1 MSTLPAL
8 ADRSSIYVDGQ
19 WVDSSSTLTVEV
31 INPSTE
37 QVIAR
42 VPAGCPDDVERVV
55 QAAGAARDSWASSD
69 VATRAK
75 LIDGLLD
82 GLKSRKD
89 ALGDT
94 IALEVGTPRKM
105 AGWLQMGLGLMD
117 VETVRR
123 AMDTFEW
130 REQVGPSVVLREA
143 VGVVGAITPWN
154 YPLHQITAKV
164 TAALAAGC
172 TVVLKPSELTPLT
185 AYLFA
190 DAVHDAGFP
199 PGVFNMV
206 MGGRAVGEAIVAHPQ
221 VDMVS
226 FTGSNAVGRS
236 LLHAVAD
243 SVKKVALELGGKS
256 ASVVLDDADLD
267 LAVETTVRSCFQ
279 NAGQTCTALTRM
291 LVPRARL
298 AEVEQKVA
306 AFASTFRTGDPFVPA
321 STLGPM
327 VSSTHLARVRSYIE
341 SGEAEGARLL
351 CGGSEPAGLPETGW
365 FVAPTVFTDVRPDM
379 RIAQEEIFGPVLSIL
394 AYDDEDEAVSI
405 ANGTIYGL
413 SSSVFAGSD
422 ERAETIARRMRSGQ
436 VNINGGGF
444 NPLAPFGGYKQS
456 GLGREGGRF
465 GIDEFVEV
473 KSMQYPAKR

>member
-1 MSTLPAL
+1 MSTHVLPAN
-8 ADRSSIYVDGQ
+8 RTSIYIAGQ
-19 WVDSSSTLTVEV
+19 WVASSSASTVDV

-37 QVIAR
+37 RPVAT
-42 VPAGCPDDVERVV
+42 VPTGCVEDVEWAVAA
-55 QAAGAARDSWASSD
+55 AAGAKETWAAAD
-69 VATRAK
+69 VATRA
-75 LIDGLLD
+75 LHIDRLLA
-82 GLKSRKD
+82 GLKARKD
-89 ALGDT
+89 SLGDT

-117 VETVRR
+117 VETTRR

-130 REQVGPSVVLREA
+130 RTELGHSVVVREA

-185 AYLFA
+185 AYLYA
-190 DAVHDAGFP
+190 DAVHDAEFP

-206 MGGRAVGEAIVAHPQ
+206 MGGRAVGEAIVAHRD

-226 FTGSNAVGRS
+226 FTGSNAVGRAV
-236 LLHAVAD
+236 LHAVAD
-243 SVKKVALELGGKS
+243 TVKKVALELGGKS

-267 LAVETTVRSCFQ
+267 VAVEATLRSCFQ

-291 LVPRARL
+291 LVPRERL
-298 AEVEQKVA
+298 DEVEAKVA
-306 AFASTFRTGDPFVPA
+306 VFAATFRPGDPFDPS

-327 VSSTHLARVRSYIE
+327 VSEAHRSRVRSYIE
-341 SGEAEGARLL
+341 SGLADGARLL
-351 CGGSEPAGLPETGW
+351 CGGLESEGLPATGW
-365 FVAPTVFTDVRPDM
+365 FVPPTVFTDVRSDM

-394 AYDDEDEAVSI
+394 AYDTEDDAVEI
-405 ANGTIYGL
+405 ANGTIFGL
-413 SSSVFAGSD
+413 ASSVFAGSV
-422 ERAETIARRMRSGQ
+422 ERAERVARRMRSGQ

-456 GLGREGGRF
+456 GLGREGGSF
-465 GIDEFVEV
+465 GLEEFLEI
-473 KSMQYPAKR
+473 KSMQYPAKH

>member
-1 MSTLPAL
+1 MSTYQPT
-8 ADRSSIYVDGQ
+8 DRTNIYIDGR
-19 WVDSSSTLTVEV
+19 WVSSTSASAVDV

-37 QVIAR
+37 QRVAT
-42 VPAGCPDDVERVV
+42 VPAGSVDDVD
-55 QAAGAARDSWASSD
+55 QAVAAAARAKDAWAATD
-69 VATRAK
+69 VAMRAQH
-75 LIDGLLD
+75 IDRLLA
-82 GLKSRKD
+82 GLKARKD

-105 AGWLQMGLGLMD
+105 AGWLQAGLGFMD

-123 AMDTFEW
+123 AMDTFHWSE
-130 REQVGPSVVLREA
+130 ELAHSVVVREA

-164 TAALAAGC
+164 TPALAAGC

-190 DAVHDAGFP
+190 DAAHDAGLP

-206 MGGRAVGEAIVAHPQ
+206 MGGRTVGEAIVAHRD

-226 FTGSNAVGRS
+226 FTGSNAVGRAV
-236 LLHAVAD
+236 LHTVAD
-243 SVKKVALELGGKS
+243 TVKKVALELGGKS

-267 LAVETTVRSCFQ
+267 AAVDATLRSCFQ
-279 NAGQTCTALTRM
+279 NAGQTCNALSRM
-291 LVPRARL
+291 LVPRAL
-298 AEVEQKVA
+298 LEDVERKVIDR
-306 AFASTFRTGDPFVPA
+306 ASTYRAGDPFDAA

-327 VSSTHLARVRSYIE
+327 VSETHRHRVRGYIE
-341 SGEAEGARLL
+341 SGLAEGARLL
-351 CGGSEPAGLPETGW
+351 CGGLETDQLPATGW

-379 RIAQEEIFGPVLSIL
+379 QIAQQEIFGPVLSIL
-394 AYDDEDEAVSI
+394 TYDTEDEAVAI
-405 ANGTIYGL
+405 ANGTIFGL
-413 SSSVFAGSD
+413 ASSVFAGTD
-422 ERAETIARRMRSGQ
+422 ERAEGVARRMRSGQ

-456 GLGREGGRF
+456 GLGREGGSF
-465 GIDEFVEV
+465 GLDEFLEI
-473 KSMQYPAKR
+473 KSMQFPAKR